1 MKITEQKQENQT
13 TKARKTLPRV
23 KAIKNTEESTK
34 HLGGGRFK
42 PPPAVLYSKVV
53 CG

>member
-1 MKITEQKQENQT
+1 MKEQDHQVAKKK
-13 TKARKTLPRV
+13 TKRILPRA
-23 KAIKNTEESTK
+23 KPIQSTVEYENA
-34 HLGGGRFK
+34 LGGGRFK